1 MQFASRVLH
10 SFCLQEL
17 EKQLL
22 VNALA
27 KAKKA
32 EATVQQEKLQVSS
45 EGKAAKRAN
54 QSQHDTEEKLQQ
66 ALSSLQQSQHN
77 QKTLEE
83 KEEEDLA
90 RAKSLEEK
98 VVKVRQELQ
107 LEKKNSSRAV
117 TNASEEGQKA
127 DRLRHQVLK
136 LAKEL
141 ADAKK
146 EAEEEEKKVED
157 AKNRFSQEEHKAKL
171 ALINQTQETAAA
183 QKEAQ
188 KAEDAQN
195 KAEKQLHTL
204 EVALQDARRQWHFA
218 EKNATK
224 VMEEKAT
231 AEEEL
236 RHSRIEAK
244 ADAQHLLSAEAN
256 ASKAHHLTDLA
267 KTELQEEEHHAKETI
282 DRANSKARAAE
293 KHLIIQRHKLQ
304 VKEQLVDAMMANTT
318 DLKKKLEQ
326 ATNAT
331 KQEAT
336 KNQVLT
342 KELHSAHVAIG
353 RVKADEETA
362 ENRSAALELQKDQ
375 ALRREQAMK
384 QKAATTTEWARAA
397 VANATKAAHKEMQAE
412 EHHMKV
418 AIQNIS
424 TLRQEV
430 QNLTAS
436 KWEAEKQAKD
446 SKIAAGNATKEE
458 HEALTAKNRA
468 EDRQKKLL
476 KSLQHVESKLLDARH
491 AMTKGNQSKHVAEKG
506 MREEKLEIAHL
517 NQSLE
522 FMRQREEKEKRLL
535 HLAQQRAHKAQQEAE
550 FAKQNV
556 TKEEEAARHREAW
569 LEKKLDNATV
579 ALQKAQTTKTAA
591 EAQMRILNL
600 TVRKEQ
606 ARFQAEVRSDTEA
619 KENATKLAEAVARM
633 RKQSGFATAV
643 RENLTSQLQAAQE
656 TLRELKTSKG
666 KLIEED
672 GKEMKQL
679 KDKLALF
686 RRKEA
691 EDQQAA
697 KQAAKRAGE
706 ALHEAREGGQNVTA
720 VASNAEVAK
729 LTEKLLQLR
738 REASEEKQKVT
749 EEMAT

>member
-1 MQFASRVLH
+1 MQFASRVFH
-10 SFCLQEL
+10 SLCLQEL

-45 EGKAAKRAN
+45 EGKAAKEALQR
-54 QSQHDTEEKLQQ
+54 QHDTEEKLQQ
-66 ALSSLQQSQHN
+66 ALASLQQSQQN
-77 QKTLEE
+77 QTTVEE

-98 VVKVRQELQ
+98 VVKVRQELR

-136 LAKEL
+136 LEKEL

-146 EAEEEEKKVED
+146 EAEEEEKKGED
-157 AKNRFSQEEHKAKL
+157 AKKRFSQEEHKAKL
-171 ALINQTQETAAA
+171 DLINQTQETAAA
-183 QKEAQ
+183 QKKTQ
-188 KAEDAQN
+188 KAEGAQN
-195 KAEKQLHTL
+195 KAEKQLGTL

-224 VMEEKAT
+224 VMEEKAK

-256 ASKAHHLTDLA
+256 ASKAHHLADLA
-267 KTELQEEEHHAKETI
+267 KTELQEEEQHAKETI

-304 VKEQLVDAMMANTT
+304 EKKQLVDAMMTNTT
-318 DLKKKLEQ
+318 DLNKKLEE
-326 ATNAT
+326 AKNAT

-362 ENRSAALELQKDQ
+362 ENRSAALEVQKNQ

-412 EHHMKV
+412 EHMKV

-436 KWEAEKQAKD
+436 KWEADKRAKD
-446 SKIAAGNATKEE
+446 SKIAADNATKEE

-468 EDRQKKLL
+468 EDQQKKLL
-476 KSLQHVESKLLDARH
+476 KSLQHVEGKLLDARH
-491 AMTKGNQSKHVAEKG
+491 AMAKANQSKNVAEKG

-535 HLAQQRAHKAQQEAE
+535 HLAQQRTHQAQQETE

-569 LEKKLDNATV
+569 LEKKLHNTTV

-591 EAQMRILNL
+591 ETQMRILNL
-600 TVRKEQ
+600 TVGKEQ
-606 ARFQAEVRSDTEA
+606 ARFQAEVRSDTQA
-619 KENATKLAEAVARM
+619 KENATRLAEEVARM
-633 RKQSGFATAV
+633 TKQSGFATAE

-656 TLRELKTSKG
+656 RLREMKTSKG

-691 EDQQAA
+691 EDRQAA
-697 KQAAKRAGE
+697 KQAATRAGE

-720 VASNAEVAK
+720 EVASKAEVAK

-738 REASEEKQKVT
+738 REASEEKKAMQ
-749 EEMAT
+749 EMAT